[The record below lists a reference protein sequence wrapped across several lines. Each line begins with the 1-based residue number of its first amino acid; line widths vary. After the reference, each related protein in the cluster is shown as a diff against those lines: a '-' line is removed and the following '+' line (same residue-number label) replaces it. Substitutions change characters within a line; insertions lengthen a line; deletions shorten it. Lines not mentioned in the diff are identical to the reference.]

1 MRYDP
6 HNGRSEIAQLAKE
19 TVHEWKTYLAR
30 DFAGEIY
37 R

>member
-6 HNGRSEIAQLAKE
+6 HNGRSVIAQLAKE
-19 TVHEWKTYLAR
+19 TVHEWMTDLAR
-30 DFAGEIY
+30 DFADEIC